1 MKGIRDCRAIHR
13 CIALCDRENVAG
25 SMSLYQEFIDRGLLA
40 QCTDPEAVQ
49 NLLDNEKVTFYIG
62 FDPTADSLHVGHFM
76 QLKIMAHMQRAGHRP
91 IALLG
96 GGTGMIGDPSG
107 KSDMRRMMTKET
119 IAHNIECFKK
129 QMSRFIDVS
138 DGKALFVNNADW
150 LYNLNYIDFLRD
162 IGPHFSVNRM
172 LAAECYKARLETGLT
187 FLEFNYML
195 LQSFDFFKLYT
206 DYGCKL
212 QLGGDDQW
220 SNIIGGVELIRR
232 KLGGEAYGLTFKL
245 LTTSEGKKMGKT
257 EKGAVWLDPEKTPP
271 YDFFQYWR
279 NIADADVINCL
290 KMLTFLSLDEIS
302 KYEKL
307 EGSEL
312 NAAKELLA
320 YELTRL
326 VHGEQEAKK
335 ALEAARTLFSAGGI
349 SENMPTCTLTAEN
362 FTDGKITVIDMLVA
376 GKLAPSKGEARR
388 LIQQG
393 GVSIC
398 DEKVT
403 SIDTALSAEDFASRD
418 IIVRKGK
425 KVFMRYTVSLSI
437 LPFLPRILPR
447 AI

>member
-138 DGKALFVNNADW
+138 DGKALFVNNGDW

-425 KVFMRYTVSLSI
+425 KVFMRYTVS
-437 LPFLPRILPR
+437 
-447 AI
+447 